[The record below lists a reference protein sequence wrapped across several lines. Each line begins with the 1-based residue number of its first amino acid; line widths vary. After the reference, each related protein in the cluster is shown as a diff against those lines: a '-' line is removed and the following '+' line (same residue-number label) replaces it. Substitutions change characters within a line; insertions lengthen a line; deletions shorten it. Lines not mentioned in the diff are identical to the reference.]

1 LARCAT
7 IKPNGERCK
16 IDAMPGSDHCWSHDE
31 SMAEERRKRAQKGGR
46 SGGRGRPQAELHRL
60 QKWFEEL
67 AQQVIKGEVDRS
79 DAAVTGQLLNYAR
92 ACIRDALTA
101 KEKEELEVR
110 IQELEDA
117 EARRKQSEDKRMR
130 GYRGA

>member
-1 LARCAT
+1 
-7 IKPNGERCK
+7 
-16 IDAMPGSDHCWSHDE
+16 
-31 SMAEERRKRAQKGGR
+31 MAEERRKRAQKGGR

-92 ACIRDALTA
+92 AC
-101 KEKEELEVR
+101 K
-110 IQELEDA
+110 
-117 EARRKQSEDKRMR
+117 SWRMPR
-130 GYRGA
+130 RGASRARISA